1 MAMNS
6 KLDGLLSYDRRYQ
19 PIGKCV
25 SYIKNKKEKD
35 KLIGYIDRALT
46 GRAKIQATYVEESP
60 RPLYLPALAQA
71 VAYANRRAC
80 MLIIPNIQHISRSL
94 AGINALRDLEGS
106 NPFIITVNEF
116 EGKPYCRKEY
126 VETFVG
132 VFERSNQYK
141 SENIRLSIAAKRKR
155 EPDWKPGNNT
165 NIFMARQKA
174 ELSRMKTADEYV
186 KYIIPKIR
194 RIQAADRTTLQEI
207 ADSLMDSKERTP
219 RGKIT
224 WTATTVRNVL
234 QRAKRLGR

>member
-35 KLIGYIDRALT
+35 KLIGYI
-46 GRAKIQATYVEESP
+46 
-60 RPLYLPALAQA
+60 
-71 VAYANRRAC
+71 
-80 MLIIPNIQHISRSL
+80 
-94 AGINALRDLEGS
+94 
-106 NPFIITVNEF
+106 VNEF

-126 VETFVG
+126 IETFVG